1 MTTLP
6 ADVPTTLHRPSASAL
21 ATGRTTALEPVRTG
35 LADMRQR
42 TAWARAFA
50 GEVRASEAQLTAT
63 AELEMHKRAW
73 ETLTQEFMPL
83 LAAVEWNARRAPR
96 VLAPRRVPGSPWWA
110 LGQRHFAVRKPAGR
124 VLIIA
129 TWNYPI
135 QLLGIQMV
143 QAVMAGNAVVVKP
156 SERTPDTQR
165 LLVECAQRAAMAVGG
180 SAQLL
185 QLAPASRNTGRE
197 LLERERFDH
206 VVFTGSTEVGRQV
219 AAACARTLTPCTL
232 ELSGRDSA
240 IVLADA
246 PMALA
251 ARSIWA
257 AVAMN
262 AGQTCMAPRR
272 VLVERAGYE
281 RFLAEIRPL
290 AAAARPVRLSSAAM
304 AERCARLLRDAVHAG
319 GAPASGVAEPA
330 QGEWLRPQAVL
341 GCPADHELAQGDHFG
356 PVLAVTCV
364 DSLGDAVEL
373 HRACEQHLA
382 TSVFTAQPG
391 RVLNDAALMAALG
404 SGVVTINDAV
414 LPTGHPGAAMQGT
427 GPSGWGA
434 SRGEAGLLE
443 LTRSM
448 HVTTTSRWIRPPLDE
463 PTPGVLQ
470 WMRRLVLGRARASSA
485 APRVDGD
492 RSSNPVPTHAQ
503 SQGAPHS

>member
-1 MTTLP
+1 
-6 ADVPTTLHRPSASAL
+6 
-21 ATGRTTALEPVRTG
+21 
-35 LADMRQR
+35 MRR
-42 TAWARAFA
+42 RVAWARAFA
-50 GEVRASEAQLTAT
+50 REVRSAQAQLTAM
-63 AELEMHKRAW
+63 AEREVHKRAW

-96 VLAPRRVPGSPWWA
+96 VLASRRVSGSPWWA
-110 LGQRHFAVRKPAGR
+110 FGQRHFALRKPAGR

-135 QLLGIQMV
+135 QLLGV
-143 QAVMAGNAVVVKP
+143 QLVQSVMAGNAVVVKP
-156 SERTPDTQR
+156 SERTPETQR
-165 LLVECAQRAAMAVGG
+165 LLVECAQRAALAVGG
-180 SAQLL
+180 SAGLI
-185 QLAPASRNTGRE
+185 QLAPASRHTGRE

-290 AAAARPVRLSSAAM
+290 AAAARPVRLSSALM
-304 AERCARLLRDAVHAG
+304 AERCAHLVRDAVHAG
-319 GAPASGVAEPA
+319 GAPASGVVEPA

-341 GCPADHELAQGDHFG
+341 GCPAGHELAQGDHFG
-356 PVLAVTCV
+356 PVLAVVSV
-364 DSLGDAVEL
+364 DSLGDAVEF

-382 TSVFTAQPG
+382 TSVFTAHPG
-391 RVLNDAALMAALG
+391 RVLDDAAFMASLG
-404 SGVVTINDAV
+404 SGVVTLNDVV
-414 LPTGHPGAAMQGT
+414 LPTGHPGATMQGT

-448 HVTTTSRWIRPPLDE
+448 HASTTSRWIRPPLDE

-470 WMRRLVLGRARASSA
+470 WMRRLVLGPASASSA
-485 APRVDGD
+485 ASGTA
-492 RSSNPVPTHAQ
+492 SNPVHT
-503 SQGAPHS
+503 QGATHS